1 MRARRVG
8 LIKLLR
14 LWRRRWFRQLT
25 PRRDVP
31 LICSRKQRRDLGESL
46 FRKSILKLHRRLHV
60 AVAAVRK
67 TGCGR
72 EPADRAL
79 AQQAERM
86 WLLERGSST
95 HNEFRLAAR
104 PLSGDQGVPAPY

>member
-1 MRARRVG
+1 MRARRTG
-8 LIKLLR
+8 LIKLPR

-25 PRRDVP
+25 PCRYVP
-31 LICSRKQRRDLGESL
+31 LICGRKQSRDLGESL
-46 FRKSILKLHRRLHV
+46 FRESILKLHRRLHV
-60 AVAAVRK
+60 AVATVRK

-72 EPADRAL
+72 EPAPCTGAK
-79 AQQAERM
+79 AERM

>member
-1 MRARRVG
+1 MRARRAG
-8 LIKLLR
+8 LIKFLR
-14 LWRRRWFRQLT
+14 LWRRRRFRQLA

-31 LICSRKQRRDLGESL
+31 LICGRKQCRDLGESL
-46 FRKSILKLHRRLHV
+46 FCESILKLHRRLHV
-60 AVAAVRK
+60 AVAAARK
-67 TGCGR
+67 QVVGGNRRC
-72 EPADRAL
+72 AL

-95 HNEFRLAAR
+95 HDEFRLAAR